1 MTSLDNHC
9 RHHKHSHP
17 LQCDAIVSLPQAGGK
32 LFPMDAEHSFS
43 AFEFSCCKMDVNMH
57 VIDTE
62 AITWATAIKIV
73 GFKTGV

>member
-1 MTSLDNHC
+1 
-9 RHHKHSHP
+9 
-17 LQCDAIVSLPQAGGK
+17 LPQAGGK

-43 AFEFSCCKMDVNMH
+43 AFKFSCCKMDVNMH

>member
-1 MTSLDNHC
+1 
-9 RHHKHSHP
+9 
-17 LQCDAIVSLPQAGGK
+17 
-32 LFPMDAEHSFS
+32 
-43 AFEFSCCKMDVNMH
+43 MDVNMH